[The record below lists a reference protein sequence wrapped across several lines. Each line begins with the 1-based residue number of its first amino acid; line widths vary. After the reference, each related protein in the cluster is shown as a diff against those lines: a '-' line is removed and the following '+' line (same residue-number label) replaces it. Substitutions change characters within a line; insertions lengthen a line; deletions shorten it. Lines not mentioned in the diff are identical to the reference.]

1 MGFWIGAV
9 IFAIGAGISLAVYG
23 HDLWRG
29 WISRR
34 EPQMAPGRMP
44 PELHFIAAVFSGAGA
59 TAVWDW
65 QTGVVVA
72 LAQAGLGLLLALIA
86 RG

>member
-9 IFAIGAGISLAVYG
+9 IFAIGVCISLTAYG
-23 HDLWRG
+23 HDLWRR

-44 PELHFIAAVFSGAGA
+44 PELHFVAAVFTGAGA
-59 TAVWDW
+59 AAVWNW
-65 QTGVVVA
+65 QTGLLAA